1 MIIGKELEEAINAQ
15 VGREFG
21 ASLQYIN
28 IAAYFDG
35 DDLPNLAAFFHR
47 QANEEHMH
55 AMKFANYLIDAGAA
69 LRIPAIAQPT
79 HEFASAEEA
88 VRLALAWEMEVTRQI
103 NGLMDLAIKD
113 NDHISQ
119 DFLRWF
125 VTEQLEEISSMDR
138 LLSIVRRSKDN
149 LLFADDYLA
158 RNPIV
163 PPEAGAGGD
172 AEAAA

>member
-1 MIIGKELEEAINAQ
+1 MIISKELQQAINEQ
-15 VGREFG
+15 IGREFG

-28 IAAYFDG
+28 IAAYFDV
-35 DDLPNLAAFFHR
+35 DDLPNLAAFFYR
-47 QANEEHMH
+47 QADEEHMH
-55 AMKFANYLIDAGAA
+55 AMKFGHYLIDAGAQV
-69 LRIPAIAQPT
+69 RIPAVAQPK
-79 HEFASAEEA
+79 HDFISAEEA
-88 VRLALAWEMEVTRQI
+88 VQSALDWEMEVTRQI
-103 NGLMDLAIKD
+103 NALMDLAIQQ

-125 VTEQLEEISSMDR
+125 VTEQLEEISTMNK

-163 PPEAGAGGD
+163 PAATAPAGG
-172 AEAAA
+172 AAA